1 MADNKMFEV
10 EKGKVISSIKYGRD
24 FKEGEVIDLGFASDE
39 DIAAL
44 VESGAVKPSKK
55 TKMTEPTPEQA
66 AEIKEA
72 KKAEVTNG

>member
-10 EKGKVISSIKYGRD
+10 EKGRAISSAKYGRD
-24 FKEGEVIDLGFASDE
+24 FKEGEVIDLSHASDE

-44 VESGAVKPSKK
+44 VESGAVKSSKK
-55 TKMTEPTPEQA
+55 QKMTEPTAEQA

-72 KKAEVTNG
+72 KKVEVNNA